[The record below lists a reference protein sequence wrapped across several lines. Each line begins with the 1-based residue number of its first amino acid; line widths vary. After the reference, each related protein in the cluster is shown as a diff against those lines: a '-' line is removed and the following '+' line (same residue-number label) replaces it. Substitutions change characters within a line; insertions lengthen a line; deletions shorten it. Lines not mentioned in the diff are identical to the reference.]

1 MMIPLNGWIKPKRV
15 FDGTNLLTGQ
25 AVQLKDG
32 YLVQISP
39 VDEMPNTISAVDL
52 HGILAPGFV
61 DLQVNGG
68 GGVLLNNQPSH
79 NAMCQILRAHR
90 RHGTVAILPTV
101 ITDTREV
108 LHAAVNAA
116 LEAKE
121 EAGIIGLHIEGP
133 HLSVTRRGTHA
144 EEHIRP
150 FDPETLGLVEKL
162 RNSDIPVMVTVAP
175 EIVGKTVICDLANL
189 GAIVSIGHT
198 NATVEEGRAALAQG
212 ARCFTHL
219 FNAMPPMIN
228 RDPGVVA
235 AAINSDAYAGIICDG
250 HHVSDE
256 LIKMALRARP
266 CPDRMFVISDAMPT
280 ISGPEQF
287 KLYNTEV
294 KIKDGR
300 LINSQGNLAG
310 AHITMSQSV
319 KRLIDCIGISP
330 VEALKMAISV
340 PADVIQKPELGQ
352 LLNRRVED
360 LIILR
365 DDYGFDKFASE

>member
-1 MMIPLNGWIKPKRV
+1 MTPMNGWIKPTRV
-15 FDGTNLLTGQ
+15 FDGNDLLSGQ
-25 AVQLKDG
+25 AVKITDG
-32 YLVQISP
+32 YLVQIMP
-39 VDEMPNTISAVDL
+39 VDEMPNTASAVEL
-52 HGILAPGFV
+52 SGILTPGFV

-68 GGVLLNNQPSH
+68 GGVLLNNLPSH
-79 NAMCQILRAHR
+79 QTMCQILRAHR
-90 RHGTVAILPTV
+90 RYGTVAILPTV
-101 ITDTREV
+101 ITDTPAV
-108 LHAAVNAA
+108 LRAAVEAA

-133 HLSVTRRGTHA
+133 HLAVSRRGTHA

-150 FDPETLGLVEKL
+150 FDSETLGLVEKL
-162 RNSDIPVMVTVAP
+162 RGSDIPVMITVAP
-175 EIVGKTVICDLANL
+175 EIVGKTVISDLAEL
-189 GAIVSIGHT
+189 GAVVSVGHT
-198 NATVEEGRAALAQG
+198 NATAEEGRMALAEG

-235 AAINSDAYAGIICDG
+235 AAINSDAFAGIICDG
-250 HHVSDE
+250 YHVSDD

-287 KLYNTEV
+287 KLYNTDV
-294 KIKDGR
+294 KIEGGR

-319 KRLIDCIGISP
+319 KRLIGNIGIEP

-340 PADVIQKPELGQ
+340 PAAVIQKPELGQ

-360 LIILR
+360 LIILN
-365 DDYGFDKFASE
+365 DEFEFEKLVLE

>member
-1 MMIPLNGWIKPKRV
+1 MTPMNGWIKPTRV
-15 FDGTNLLTGQ
+15 FDGNDLLSGQ
-25 AVQLKDG
+25 AVKITDG
-32 YLVQISP
+32 YLVQIMP
-39 VDEMPNTISAVDL
+39 VDEMPNTASAVEL
-52 HGILAPGFV
+52 SGILTPGFV

-68 GGVLLNNQPSH
+68 GGVLLNNEPSH
-79 NAMCQILRAHR
+79 QTMCQILRAHR
-90 RHGTVAILPTV
+90 SYGTVAILPTV
-101 ITDTREV
+101 ITDT
-108 LHAAVNAA
+108 AAVLRAAVEAA

-133 HLSVTRRGTHA
+133 HLAVSRRGTHA

-162 RNSDIPVMVTVAP
+162 RGSDIPVMITLAP
-175 EIVGKTVICDLANL
+175 EIVGKTVISDLVEL
-189 GAIVSIGHT
+189 GAVVSVGHT
-198 NATVEEGRAALAQG
+198 NATAEEGRMALAEG

-235 AAINSDAYAGIICDG
+235 AAINSDAFAGIICDG
-250 HHVSDE
+250 YHVSDD

-287 KLYNTEV
+287 KLYNTDV
-294 KIKDGR
+294 KIEGGR

-319 KRLIDCIGISP
+319 KRLIENIGIEP

-340 PADVIQKPELGQ
+340 PAAVIQKPELGQ
-352 LLNRRVED
+352 LLNRRIED
-360 LIILR
+360 LIILN
-365 DDYGFDKFASE
+365 DEFEVEKLVLE

>member
-1 MMIPLNGWIKPKRV
+1 MTPMNGWIKPTRV
-15 FDGTNLLTGQ
+15 FDGNDLLSGQ
-25 AVQLKDG
+25 AVKITDG
-32 YLVQISP
+32 YLVQIMP
-39 VDEMPNTISAVDL
+39 VDEMPNTASAVEL
-52 HGILAPGFV
+52 SGILTPGFV

-68 GGVLLNNQPSH
+68 GGVLLNNEPSH
-79 NAMCQILRAHR
+79 QTMCQILRAHR
-90 RHGTVAILPTV
+90 SYGTVAILPTV
-101 ITDTREV
+101 ITDT
-108 LHAAVNAA
+108 AAVLRAAVEAA

-133 HLSVTRRGTHA
+133 HLAVSRRGTHA

-150 FDPETLGLVEKL
+150 FDSETLGLVEKL
-162 RNSDIPVMVTVAP
+162 RSSDIPVMITLAP
-175 EIVGKTVICDLANL
+175 EIVGKTVISDLAKL
-189 GAIVSIGHT
+189 GAVVSVGHT
-198 NATVEEGRAALAQG
+198 NATAEEGRMALAEG

-235 AAINSDAYAGIICDG
+235 AAINSDAFAGIICDG
-250 HHVSDE
+250 YHVSDD

-287 KLYNTEV
+287 KLYNTDV
-294 KIKDGR
+294 KIEGGR

-319 KRLIDCIGISP
+319 KRLIETIGIEP

-340 PADVIQKPELGQ
+340 PAAVIQKPELGQ

-360 LIILR
+360 LIILN
-365 DDYGFDKFASE
+365 DEFEFEKLVLE

>member
-1 MMIPLNGWIKPKRV
+1 MTPMNGWIKPTRV
-15 FDGTNLLTGQ
+15 FDGNDLLSGQ
-25 AVQLKDG
+25 AVKISDG
-32 YLVQISP
+32 YLVQIMP
-39 VDEMPNTISAVDL
+39 VDEMPNTASAL
-52 HGILAPGFV
+52 ELSGILTPGFV

-68 GGVLLNNQPSH
+68 GGVLLNNLPSH
-79 NAMCQILRAHR
+79 QTMCKILSAHR
-90 RHGTVAILPTV
+90 RYGTVAILPTV

-108 LHAAVNAA
+108 LRAAVEAA

-133 HLSVTRRGTHA
+133 HLAVSRRGTHA

-150 FDPETLGLVEKL
+150 FDSETLGLVEKL
-162 RNSDIPVMVTVAP
+162 RGSDIPVMITVAP
-175 EIVGKTVICDLANL
+175 EIVGKTVISDLAEL
-189 GAIVSIGHT
+189 GAVVSVGHT
-198 NATVEEGRAALAQG
+198 NATAEEGRMALAEG

-235 AAINSDAYAGIICDG
+235 AAINSDAFAGIICDG
-250 HHVSDE
+250 YHVSDD

-266 CPDRMFVISDAMPT
+266 CPDRMFIISDAMPT

-287 KLYNTEV
+287 KLYNTDV
-294 KIKDGR
+294 KIEGGR

-319 KRLIDCIGISP
+319 KRLIENIGIEP

-340 PADVIQKPELGQ
+340 PAAVIQKPELGK

-360 LIILR
+360 LIILN
-365 DDYGFDKFASE
+365 DEFEFEKLVLE

>member
-1 MMIPLNGWIKPKRV
+1 MTPMNGWIKPTRV
-15 FDGTNLLTGQ
+15 FDGNDLLSGQ
-25 AVQLKDG
+25 AVKITDG
-32 YLVQISP
+32 YLVQIMP
-39 VDEMPNTISAVDL
+39 VDEMPNTASAVEL
-52 HGILAPGFV
+52 SGILTPGFV

-68 GGVLLNNQPSH
+68 GGVLLNNEPSH
-79 NAMCQILRAHR
+79 QTMCQILRAHR
-90 RHGTVAILPTV
+90 SYGTVAILPTV
-101 ITDTREV
+101 ITDT
-108 LHAAVNAA
+108 AAVLRAAVEAA

-133 HLSVTRRGTHA
+133 HLAVSRRGTHA

-162 RNSDIPVMVTVAP
+162 RGSDIPVMITLAP
-175 EIVGKTVICDLANL
+175 EIVGKTVISDLAKL
-189 GAIVSIGHT
+189 GAVVSVGHT
-198 NATVEEGRAALAQG
+198 NATAEEGRMALAEG

-235 AAINSDAYAGIICDG
+235 AAINSDAFAGIICDG
-250 HHVSDE
+250 YHVSDD

-287 KLYNTEV
+287 KLYNTDV
-294 KIKDGR
+294 KIEGGR

-319 KRLIDCIGISP
+319 KRLIENIGIEP

-340 PADVIQKPELGQ
+340 PAAVIQKPELGQ
-352 LLNRRVED
+352 LLNRRIED
-360 LIILR
+360 LIILN
-365 DDYGFDKFASE
+365 DEFEVEKLVLE

>member
-1 MMIPLNGWIKPKRV
+1 MTPMNGWIKPTRV
-15 FDGTNLLTGQ
+15 FDGNDLLSGQ
-25 AVQLKDG
+25 AVKITDG
-32 YLVQISP
+32 YLVQIMP
-39 VDEMPNTISAVDL
+39 VDEMPNTASAVEL
-52 HGILAPGFV
+52 SGILTPGFV

-68 GGVLLNNQPSH
+68 GGVLLNNEPSH
-79 NAMCQILRAHR
+79 QTMCQILRAHR
-90 RHGTVAILPTV
+90 SYGTVAILPTV
-101 ITDTREV
+101 ITDT
-108 LHAAVNAA
+108 AAVLRAAVEAA

-133 HLSVTRRGTHA
+133 HLAVSRRGTHA

-150 FDPETLGLVEKL
+150 FDSETLGLVEKL
-162 RNSDIPVMVTVAP
+162 RSSDIPVMITLAP
-175 EIVGKTVICDLANL
+175 EIVGKTVISDLAKL
-189 GAIVSIGHT
+189 GAVVSVGHT
-198 NATVEEGRAALAQG
+198 NATAEEGRMALAEG

-235 AAINSDAYAGIICDG
+235 AAINSDAFAGIICDG
-250 HHVSDE
+250 YHVSDD

-287 KLYNTEV
+287 KLYNTDV
-294 KIKDGR
+294 KIEGGR
-300 LINSQGNLAG
+300 LINSQGKLAG

-319 KRLIDCIGISP
+319 KRLIENIGIEP

-340 PADVIQKPELGQ
+340 PAAVIQKPELGQ
-352 LLNRRVED
+352 LLNRRIED
-360 LIILR
+360 LIILN
-365 DDYGFDKFASE
+365 DEFEVEKLVLE

>member
-39 VDEMPNTISAVDL
+39 VDEMPNTVSAVDL

-150 FDPETLGLVEKL
+150 FDLETLGLVEKL

>member
-1 MMIPLNGWIKPKRV
+1 MTPMNGWIKPTRV
-15 FDGTNLLTGQ
+15 FDGSDLLSGQ
-25 AVQLKDG
+25 AVKITDG
-32 YLVQISP
+32 YLVQVMP
-39 VDEMPNTISAVDL
+39 VDEMPNTASAVEL
-52 HGILAPGFV
+52 SGILTPGFV

-68 GGVLLNNQPSH
+68 GGVLLNNEPSH
-79 NAMCQILRAHR
+79 QTMCQILRAHR
-90 RHGTVAILPTV
+90 RYGTVAILPTV
-101 ITDTREV
+101 ITDT
-108 LHAAVNAA
+108 AAVLRAAVEAA

-133 HLSVTRRGTHA
+133 HLAVSRRGTHA

-162 RNSDIPVMVTVAP
+162 RGSDIPVMITLAP
-175 EIVGKTVICDLANL
+175 EIVGKTVISDLAKL
-189 GAIVSIGHT
+189 GAVVSVGHT
-198 NATVEEGRAALAQG
+198 NATAEEGRMALAEG

-235 AAINSDAYAGIICDG
+235 AAINSDAFAGIICDG
-250 HHVSDE
+250 YHVSDD

-287 KLYNTEV
+287 KLYNTDV
-294 KIKDGR
+294 KIEGGR

-319 KRLIDCIGISP
+319 KRLIENIGIEP

-340 PADVIQKPELGQ
+340 PAAVIQKPELGQ

-360 LIILR
+360 LIILN
-365 DDYGFDKFASE
+365 DEFQFKKLVLE

>member
-1 MMIPLNGWIKPKRV
+1 MTPMNGWIKPTRV
-15 FDGTNLLTGQ
+15 FDGNDLLSGQ
-25 AVQLKDG
+25 AVKITDG
-32 YLVQISP
+32 YLVQIMP
-39 VDEMPNTISAVDL
+39 VDEMPNTASAVEL
-52 HGILAPGFV
+52 SGILTPGFV

-68 GGVLLNNQPSH
+68 GGVLLNNEPSH
-79 NAMCQILRAHR
+79 QTMCQILRAHR
-90 RHGTVAILPTV
+90 SYGTVAILPTV
-101 ITDTREV
+101 ITDT
-108 LHAAVNAA
+108 AAVLRAAVEAA

-133 HLSVTRRGTHA
+133 HLAVSRRGTHA

-162 RNSDIPVMVTVAP
+162 RGSDIPVMITLAP
-175 EIVGKTVICDLANL
+175 EIVGKTVISDLAKL
-189 GAIVSIGHT
+189 GAVVSVGHT
-198 NATVEEGRAALAQG
+198 NATAEEGRMALAEG

-235 AAINSDAYAGIICDG
+235 AAINSDAFAGIICDG
-250 HHVSDE
+250 YHVSDD

-287 KLYNTEV
+287 KLYNTDV
-294 KIKDGR
+294 KIEGGR

-319 KRLIDCIGISP
+319 KRLIENIGIEP

-340 PADVIQKPELGQ
+340 PAAVIQKPELGQ

-360 LIILR
+360 LIILN
-365 DDYGFDKFASE
+365 DEFKFEKLVLE

>member
-1 MMIPLNGWIKPKRV
+1 MTPMNGWIKPTRI
-15 FDGTNLLTGQ
+15 FDGSDLLSGQ
-25 AVQLKDG
+25 AVKITDG
-32 YLVQISP
+32 YLVQVMP
-39 VDEMPNTISAVDL
+39 VDEMPNTASAVEL
-52 HGILAPGFV
+52 SGILTPGFV

-68 GGVLLNNQPSH
+68 GGVLLNNEPSH
-79 NAMCQILRAHR
+79 QTMCQILRAHR
-90 RHGTVAILPTV
+90 RYGTVAILPTV
-101 ITDTREV
+101 ITDT
-108 LHAAVNAA
+108 AAVLRAAVEAA

-133 HLSVTRRGTHA
+133 HLAVSRRGTHA

-150 FDPETLGLVEKL
+150 FDSETLGLVEKL
-162 RNSDIPVMVTVAP
+162 RSSDIPVMITLAP
-175 EIVGKTVICDLANL
+175 DIVGKTVISDLAKL
-189 GAIVSIGHT
+189 GAVVSVGHT
-198 NATVEEGRAALAQG
+198 NATAEEGRMALAEG

-235 AAINSDAYAGIICDG
+235 AAINSDAFAGIICDG
-250 HHVSDE
+250 YHVSDD

-287 KLYNTEV
+287 KLYNTDV
-294 KIKDGR
+294 KIEGGR

-319 KRLIDCIGISP
+319 KRLIENIGIEP

-340 PADVIQKPELGQ
+340 PAAVIQKPELGQ

-360 LIILR
+360 LIILN
-365 DDYGFDKFASE
+365 DEFQFKKLVLE

>member
-1 MMIPLNGWIKPKRV
+1 MTPMNGWIKPTRV
-15 FDGTNLLTGQ
+15 FDGNDLLSGQ
-25 AVQLKDG
+25 AVKITDG
-32 YLVQISP
+32 YLVQIMP
-39 VDEMPNTISAVDL
+39 VDEMPNTASAVEL
-52 HGILAPGFV
+52 SGILTPGFV

-68 GGVLLNNQPSH
+68 GGVLLNNLPSH
-79 NAMCQILRAHR
+79 QTMCKILRAHQR
-90 RHGTVAILPTV
+90 YGTVAILPTV
-101 ITDTREV
+101 ITDTPAV
-108 LHAAVNAA
+108 LRAAVEAA

-133 HLSVTRRGTHA
+133 HLAVSRRGTHA

-162 RNSDIPVMVTVAP
+162 RGSDIPVMITLAP
-175 EIVGKTVICDLANL
+175 EIVGKTVISDLVEL
-189 GAIVSIGHT
+189 GAVVSVGHT
-198 NATVEEGRAALAQG
+198 NATAEEGRMALAEG

-235 AAINSDAYAGIICDG
+235 AAINSDAFAGIICDG
-250 HHVSDE
+250 YHVSDD

-287 KLYNTEV
+287 KLYNTDV
-294 KIKDGR
+294 KIEGGR

-319 KRLIDCIGISP
+319 KRLIENIGIEP

-340 PADVIQKPELGQ
+340 PAAVIQKPELGQ

-360 LIILR
+360 LIILN
-365 DDYGFDKFASE
+365 DEFKFEKLVLE